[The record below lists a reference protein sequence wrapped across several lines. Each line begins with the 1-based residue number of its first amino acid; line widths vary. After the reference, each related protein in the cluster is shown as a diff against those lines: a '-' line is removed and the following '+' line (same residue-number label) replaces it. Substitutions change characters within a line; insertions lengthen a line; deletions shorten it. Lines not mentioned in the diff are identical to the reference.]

1 MPDKNNRIKLSRAVV
16 VEGKYDKIKLSALV
30 DAVIIVTNGFGIY
43 KNSGARRLVRTY
55 AEKQGLIVMT
65 DSDAAGRK
73 IRGYIK
79 SILPKELHERV
90 ASVHIPQI
98 EYTKRYAEP
107 ETPLS
112 YEEQM
117 KASPS
122 KQRSAVIVDGIDD
135 CVVKFAQCCNQ
146 LPGDEIVG
154 FITRGH
160 GISVHKSDCVNYLLQ
175 KDSPEQAER
184 WIAVRWEQTKA
195 KSEYFKTTLD
205 VIAVDRIGLLADV
218 SSALAMI
225 NIYIYESTSRE
236 LKNGNAILTIT
247 ISVAG
252 TEQLNNVIA
261 KLKKI
266 NNVISVERSGR

>member
-98 EYTKRYAEP
+98 EGKERRKTEPSKEGTLGVEGIPADILRELLAPYECGNESGRASDGEPITKNDMYTYGLSGGDDSSEKRESLAAKLRLPRGLSPNALLDLLNTLYTKQQF
-107 ETPLS
+107 
-112 YEEQM
+112 EE
-117 KASPS
+117 
-122 KQRSAVIVDGIDD
+122 
-135 CVVKFAQCCNQ
+135 
-146 LPGDEIVG
+146 L
-154 FITRGH
+154 
-160 GISVHKSDCVNYLLQ
+160 
-175 KDSPEQAER
+175 
-184 WIAVRWEQTKA
+184 
-195 KSEYFKTTLD
+195 
-205 VIAVDRIGLLADV
+205 IG
-218 SSALAMI
+218 
-225 NIYIYESTSRE
+225 R
-236 LKNGNAILTIT
+236 
-247 ISVAG
+247 
-252 TEQLNNVIA
+252 
-261 KLKKI
+261 
-266 NNVISVERSGR
+266 